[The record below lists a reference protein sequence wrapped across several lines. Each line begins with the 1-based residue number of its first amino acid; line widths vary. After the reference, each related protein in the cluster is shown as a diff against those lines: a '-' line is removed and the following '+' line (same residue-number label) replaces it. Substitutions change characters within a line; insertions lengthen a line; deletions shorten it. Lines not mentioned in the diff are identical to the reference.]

1 MPFPGFVAK
10 IQEAEAALGANVLEP
25 AAAKAFLDANPT
37 TLILDVQDPGSDMI
51 PGSYNASLGTLFF
64 KASTDLADF
73 SDPKIAGLAP
83 DAPILVNC
91 GLGGQAKL
99 GAKILLDYGYTNVKT
114 IEGGCV
120 AWKKAGL

>member
-1 MPFPGFVAK
+1 MSFPGFLAK
-10 IQEAEAALGANVLEP
+10 VGECKAEALEP
-25 AAAKAFLDANPT
+25 AAAKAFVEANPE

-51 PGSYNASLGTLFF
+51 PGSYNVSLGTLFF

-73 SDPKIAGLAP
+73 TDPKITSRAA
-83 DAPILVNC
+83 DAPIIVNC

-99 GAKILLDYGYTNVKT
+99 GAKILMDYGFTNVKT